1 MDKSAEEK
9 LIKALGDIMHDFVKE
24 QYGEEVERDLDK
36 MAEYQMKIHMC
47 MRHCIEISL
56 DDVDRYNQLVRK
68 HFTKKDEK

>member
-9 LIKALGDIMHDFVKE
+9 FVEALNDMMHDFVKE

-36 MAEYQMKIHMC
+36 MAEYQTKIRMC

-56 DDVDRYNQLVRK
+56 DDVDRYNQLCRK
-68 HFTKKDEK
+68 HFTVQEK